1 MEYKYKGRLPAVI
14 LVKNDLQTIKP
25 GEIVNLPSA
34 PTPFFTP
41 IGNLPPKP
49 TPTKK
54 RKTKASKKVIQE
66 ESINA
71 SST

>member
-14 LVKNDLQTIKP
+14 LIKKDLQMIRP
-25 GEIVNLPSA
+25 GEVVNLPSA

-41 IGNLPPKP
+41 IRKPPTKP
-49 TPTKK
+49 TPPKK
-54 RKTKASKKVIQE
+54 RKPKASKKVTQE
-66 ESINA
+66 ETINA